1 LTLHAGGRNHTLDEI
16 ERKVT
21 EGGEKGKKVEGAW
34 AAFAAI
40 GSFILYFLGYLTLR
54 FHLTAFGVSTD
65 LAVLD

>member
-1 LTLHAGGRNHTLDEI
+1 LTLHDGGRNHTLE
-16 ERKVT
+16 ELEKKVA

-34 AAFAAI
+34 AALAAI